1 MKEDSKFKEWKTENN
16 MVMSWL
22 INSMNNDVGEIL
34 YSETTQEIQEAA
46 RETYSDTEDT
56 TNTFEIEGILH
67 DLC

>member
-34 YSETTQEIQEAA
+34 YTETTQEIQEAA

-56 TNTFEIEGILH
+56 TNTFEREGILH